1 MGVENLFAQEREV
14 ASVALVVGNPSVVEE
29 PLVRAV
35 VIVEQLLVQQEETG
49 LAALEVENPSVEEKV
64 LVGAV

>member
-14 ASVALVVGNPSVVEE
+14 ASVALVVGNPSV
-29 PLVRAV
+29 
-35 VIVEQLLVQQEETG
+35 
-49 LAALEVENPSVEEKV
+49 EEKV